1 MGIPHISLLL
11 YRVGRGSGVEPV
23 PESITPTFS
32 LSSLSSPRV
41 GSLPDAGLF
50 SCRRFPATQ
59 ELSQHVVQDAAVAVV
74 LDLLRSVEAHPG
86 LELGHLAAIGLGADD
101 HLAAVLET
109 APHSRGQARDVDH
122 LLAGEPEARHG
133 VAAREFQGSDAHAD
147 QVAAVDALE

>member
-86 LELGHLAAIGLGADD
+86 LELGHL
-101 HLAAVLET
+101 
-109 APHSRGQARDVDH
+109 
-122 LLAGEPEARHG
+122 LAGEPEARHG

-147 QVAAVDALE
+147 QVAAVDALEGLGDDGADALGE